1 MEAMLKEYREAIQRE
16 AEKCTDAFLLDLVY
30 KLFVKS
36 REKEGTV
43 NNG

>member
-16 AEKCTDAFLLDLVY
+16 AEKCADASLLDLVY

-36 REKEGTV
+36 REKEGAV